1 MIPYIDNPYRS
12 GLYQNTLT
20 DILSCTLTEEL
31 NGECELVFKYPHGGK
46 WWDELYV
53 GTVIRCA
60 RRFIGGSFRG
70 DEDRFRIYRITRA
83 IGQVFTVY
91 ARHITYDA
99 AHELILPPMGLNV
112 DPEPPILETLGD
124 AVEYVN
130 DARLLGEEISLSVN
144 PNIASLEGLFQVP
157 GGKPSNLRQ
166 AIFDESWGLA
176 STYGAEVQI
185 SDGLITL
192 VPPGFIGE
200 ERPLRVIYGLNL
212 AEFSQNDATDGNHQ
226 FIFPYY
232 SSNDL
237 YLDLRD
243 ITNKSLDPPVVKGI
257 LGDFADVDELDTGEL
272 RVELLDMTAV
282 IDEEE
287 IEAKRSTLFLAAQ
300 NYYRENKAKYQAI
313 PVEIT
318 VNISSIE
325 SLIPGAIYDEQLN
338 IGDTV
343 TVIYPRWGVE
353 TKARCHRVEI
363 DVLKEK
369 AVKVQLGGTRR
380 LVTDTIAKIYKRG

>member
-1 MIPYIDNPYRS
+1 
-12 GLYQNTLT
+12 
-20 DILSCTLTEEL
+20 
-31 NGECELVFKYPHGGK
+31 
-46 WWDELYV
+46 
-53 GTVIRCA
+53 
-60 RRFIGGSFRG
+60 
-70 DEDRFRIYRITRA
+70 
-83 IGQVFTVY
+83 
-91 ARHITYDA
+91 
-99 AHELILPPMGLNV
+99 MGLNV

-130 DARLLGEEISLSVN
+130 GARLLGEEISLSVN

-176 STYGAEVQI
+176 STYGVEVQI
-185 SDGLITL
+185 SDGPITL

-200 ERPLRVIYGLNL
+200 ERPLRVVYGLNL

-243 ITNKSLDPPVVKGI
+243 ITSKNYNPPIVKGI
-257 LGDFADVDELDTGEL
+257 MGDYAYVDEMDIGDLRIEFLDL
-272 RVELLDMTAV
+272 TAV
-282 IDEEE
+282 IDEAE
-287 IEAKRSTLFLAAQ
+287 IEAKRSTLLLAAQ

-313 PVEIT
+313 PVEIA
-318 VNISSIE
+318 VNISSIQPI
-325 SLIPGAIYDEQLN
+325 IPGAVYDEQLN
-338 IGDTV
+338 VGDTV